1 MFNFVN
7 GNPFGQKIESAVST
21 GQENKRQQQ
30 NQDKDEERKYLEDD
44 DNDEVDI
51 AQRPVLTEDDIKYLL
66 NEYIAKLKSEHEN
79 EPKVLQKLDKFMA
92 KFNIQ
97 KFMKSN
103 PDMTVSDFNMVMY
116 NETAEL
122 LNLSPH
128 TAMLVEH
135 MILSHHGTPEFGSP
149 KAPMFP
155 EAEVLSDLDLL
166 DSRLYE
172 MFSTLEGIQH
182 HGFSERQWA
191 LDNRQ
196 LYRHAFG
203 TNDPEA

>member
-122 LNLSPH
+122 LN
-128 TAMLVEH
+128 
-135 MILSHHGTPEFGSP
+135 
-149 KAPMFP
+149 
-155 EAEVLSDLDLL
+155 
-166 DSRLYE
+166 
-172 MFSTLEGIQH
+172 
-182 HGFSERQWA
+182 
-191 LDNRQ
+191 
-196 LYRHAFG
+196 
-203 TNDPEA
+203 